1 MVYCSGCSAS
11 FPNLT
16 GNRCGRC
23 KTFSP
28 KPKENWRMCTL
39 CGDLYEFLDKAIC
52 VKCQVDQDKA
62 DNSGAAIHHAMS
74 NSVNPR
80 THSNH
85 GTPVYT
91 NPYINNTIAH
101 TPDDSDE
108 WRRREAERITTS
120 IGNSHLSAVARANPT
135 VKVANA
141 KFKYKAPTVSR
152 AVAKYNIMIK
162 NIVHRNSPRTKV
174 TCYDPTIIPVEEGYL
189 WTDIQEDIRIFL
201 DNIYGEHFNHR
212 IYSSKDFSL
221 RYQNSNTA
229 LSEFEES
236 AVFAVIWNDTMKN
249 IGLCIT
255 EKAAKVRTLE
265 LIAIVNYPV
274 IKSMVDDEDVE
285 DEFATK
291 GRKSIKRK
299 ALNTGFNPSTSVDG
313 RSKQMQMRLEE
324 KKIGTGKT
332 KEAFKLKIGDSNI
345 SYAGKRFYY
354 IGDNNGR
361 AGVSLEDNVKNLR
374 EELVRQKVAQ
384 QALIKFDEQIK
395 SNKIN
400 AYNLKVADAFLLTV
414 TEGQDRGLA
423 WIVDPLLESS
433 ATIKFSGTN
442 EAGYNGDLMG
452 MTCDAFAHFS
462 LYDSSGTC
470 VFVDIQGIQGKDR
483 SSGRSQGANT
493 LTLFDLM
500 AHSKDQ
506 AMGLGD
512 KGTEGIDEFKRQHT
526 CNSICKELQLP
537 DISQEDEAQAPVEPA
552 DNKLEYITKPNDG
565 ANKKTPEDYNSQTIL
580 ELFLEAIVP
589 CYTFR
594 ALMKIGCGTAGAC
607 EWTSARPHVTCRLR
621 EVRVQMSSE
630 PCGSRPPYTSMAA
643 AQTPDE
649 KYRCKNIDVRLWR
662 DTNRFWVEAVCLY
675 SRFEDHR
682 DKFVG
687 HGVEWGERFHR
698 R

>member
-1 MVYCSGCSAS
+1 MPLSQISLVIDVGGARPFLQSLKRTGACVLHAETCTS
-11 FPNLT
+11 FLIWQYVSNVKSIKTRLT
-16 GNRCGRC
+16 IPVLLFIMRCLIQSIQGPI
-23 KTFSP
+23 S
-28 KPKENWRMCTL
+28 
-39 CGDLYEFLDKAIC
+39 
-52 VKCQVDQDKA
+52 
-62 DNSGAAIHHAMS
+62 
-74 NSVNPR
+74 
-80 THSNH
+80 SNH

-108 WRRREAERITTS
+108 WRRREAERITIS

-141 KFKYKAPTVSR
+141 KFKYKAPMVSR

-174 TCYDPTIIPVEEGYL
+174 TCYDPTIIPVEEGHL

-201 DNIYGEHFNHR
+201 DNIYGENFHHR

-221 RYQNSNTA
+221 CYQNSNTA
-229 LSEFEES
+229 LSEYEES
-236 AVFAVIWNDTMKN
+236 AVFGVIWNDTMKN

-274 IKSMVDDEDVE
+274 IKSMMDDEDVE
-285 DEFATK
+285 DEFSTK
-291 GRKSIKRK
+291 GRKSMKRK

-313 RSKQMQMRLEE
+313 RSKWMAISGPNSYLTNITANFIQEAIYMVMKTECNISGPNIRWVRSPEMQMRLEE
-324 KKIGTGKT
+324 KKIGAGKT

-354 IGDNNGR
+354 IGDNTGR
-361 AGVSLEDNVKNLR
+361 AGVSLEDNVKNLC

-400 AYNLKVADAFLLTV
+400 GYNLKVADAFLLTV

-442 EAGYNGDLMG
+442 EAGHNGDLMG

-470 VFVDIQGIQGKDR
+470 VFVDIQVD
-483 SSGRSQGANT
+483 
-493 LTLFDLM
+493 D
-500 AHSKDQ
+500 
-506 AMGLGD
+506 
-512 KGTEGIDEFKRQHT
+512 GTEGIDEFKRQHT

-552 DNKLEYITKPNDG
+552 DDLKYITKPNDG
-565 ANKKTPEDYNSQTIL
+565 ANKKLLKALRLKAI
-580 ELFLEAIVP
+580 ELWLIHNCFNP
-589 CYTFR
+589 N
-594 ALMKIGCGTAGAC
+594 
-607 EWTSARPHVTCRLR
+607 RL
-621 EVRVQMSSE
+621 QFSNN
-630 PCGSRPPYTSMAA
+630 T
-643 AQTPDE
+643 
-649 KYRCKNIDVRLWR
+649 
-662 DTNRFWVEAVCLY
+662 
-675 SRFEDHR
+675 
-682 DKFVG
+682 
-687 HGVEWGERFHR
+687 
-698 R
+698 